1 MTANTVFSKIDPLVL
16 PPEVRLYTLPNTEMP
31 HARQILRI
39 PSRESFTI
47 SVPRDQIYRAGV
59 LRDHLRSIQHP

>member
-39 PSRESFTI
+39 PSRTI
-47 SVPRDQIYRAGV
+47 SVPRPQIYRAGV